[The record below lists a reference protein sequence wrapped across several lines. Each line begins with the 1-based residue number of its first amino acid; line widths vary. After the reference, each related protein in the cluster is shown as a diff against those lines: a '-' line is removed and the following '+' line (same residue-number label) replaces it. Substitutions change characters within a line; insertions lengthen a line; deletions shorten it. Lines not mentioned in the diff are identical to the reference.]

1 MCAKFPVYCS
11 ALRVIWVWKINAQ
24 PLIIKIKRF
33 LSSLVSVGVVI
44 ALVVGSFFIL
54 AFVSLR
60 RVISVGFTHSTWA
73 VQLSGLMIALVNGM
87 VAISVVMPKNSSPKV
102 CIFVL
107 WHIKKEPSLL
117 SKRYALLTVTFS
129 KAKGLQSLQYPI
141 YNTVII
147 IIMIII
153 SLLCAFVW
161 FFFPIF
167 FFSSSSSS
175 DFCFVFFQ
183 LDRHGLGMKSIRTNV
198 CVHNKYDKLC
208 YAMLLCTCY

>member
-44 ALVVGSFFIL
+44 ALVVGSFFYTCFC
-54 AFVSLR
+54 FVATSYICWFYPQYL
-60 RVISVGFTHSTWA
+60 SSSTEWFNDCA
-73 VQLSGLMIALVNGM
+73 GQWDGSNFSCYAQ
-87 VAISVVMPKNSSPKV
+87 KFSPKV
-102 CIFVL
+102 SGIK
-107 WHIKKEPSLL
+107 KKEPSLL

-129 KAKGLQSLQYPI
+129 KAKGLQSFQYAI

-161 FFFPIF
+161 FFFPSSCSLHLLIF
-167 FFSSSSSS
+167 ASYFFNLIGT
-175 DFCFVFFQ
+175 D
-183 LDRHGLGMKSIRTNV
+183 
-198 CVHNKYDKLC
+198 
-208 YAMLLCTCY
+208 